1 MFSNEFRSEAMF
13 DFDSEINLSYVF
25 RFVRYPICPC
35 MESVLA
41 QCRELTV
48 GEVLNRHVNNKDSRD
63 ADPAKFGFR
72 WMLDLVFKG
81 GGQSLKVFTAID

>member
-41 QCRELTV
+41 
-48 GEVLNRHVNNKDSRD
+48 H
-63 ADPAKFGFR
+63 DPAKFGFR